1 MAGAR
6 AAKNIDQ
13 YIQGCS
19 PAVRPTLKKIRA
31 TIQRAAPNAAETI
44 SYRIPAF
51 TLHGTLVYFA
61 AFKKHVGLY
70 PPVRGDAKLIAAAKK
85 YAGPKGNLKFPLDQ
99 PIPYALIAR
108 FVKLRAKQN
117 VEKAAAKRKP

>member
-1 MAGAR
+1 MAGTR

-13 YIQGCS
+13 YIEGCS
-19 PAVRPTLKKIRA
+19 PAVRPTLEKIRA
-31 TIQRAAPNAAETI
+31 TIRRAAPNAAETI

-51 TLHGTLVYFA
+51 TLQGTLVYFA
-61 AFKKHVGLY
+61 AFTKHVGLF
-70 PPVRGDAKLIAAAKK
+70 PPVRDDAKLVAAAKK

-108 FVKLRAKQN
+108 IVKLRVKQN
-117 VEKAAAKRKP
+117 LAQTAAKRKP